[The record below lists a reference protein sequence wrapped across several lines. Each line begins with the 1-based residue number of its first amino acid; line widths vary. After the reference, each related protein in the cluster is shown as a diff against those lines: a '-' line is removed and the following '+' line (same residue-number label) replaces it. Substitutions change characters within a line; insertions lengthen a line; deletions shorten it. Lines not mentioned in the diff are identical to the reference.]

1 MMNIFEKLVDWAIII
16 LGLLLLV
23 AYGLLFELF
32 TFWRYAL
39 PENHWLRVKMEGTWD
54 L

>member
-1 MMNIFEKLVDWAIII
+1 MNIFEKIWDWVIVVF
-16 LGLLLLV
+16 GLLLLLV
-23 AYGLLFELF
+23 YGILFELF

-39 PENHWLRVKMEGTWD
+39 PENHWLRVKLEGTMD